1 MRGDDLVDFG
11 GGDERDVARQGQ
23 HPGMPFGREH
33 SRRRGDGAGM
43 PVAGAAFEDARA
55 ITERQP
61 ARLPI
66 DGDDDQPGETRGG
79 AKRRQHVFEHGEG
92 QCLTHLATE
101 QRASLFLGSV
111 PFLDRHHRPEDP
123 SSKAR
128 TRCQNDPRQR
138 LAVGERLHQGAVA
151 VIGDL
156 VFGDSPASSSSTT
169 WS

>member
-1 MRGDDLVDFG
+1 
-11 GGDERDVARQGQ
+11 
-23 HPGMPFGREH
+23 MPFGREH

-101 QRASLFLGSV
+101 QRGEPFLGSV
-111 PFLDRHHRPEDP
+111 PFLDRHHRPEIHRQKP
-123 SSKAR
+123 GPAAR
-128 TRCQNDPRQR
+128 TTRASASRSASVCINAR
-138 LAVGERLHQGAVA
+138 VA
-151 VIGDL
+151 VTGKSKP
-156 VFGDSPASSSSTT
+156 VTAPASASSIT
-169 WS
+169 